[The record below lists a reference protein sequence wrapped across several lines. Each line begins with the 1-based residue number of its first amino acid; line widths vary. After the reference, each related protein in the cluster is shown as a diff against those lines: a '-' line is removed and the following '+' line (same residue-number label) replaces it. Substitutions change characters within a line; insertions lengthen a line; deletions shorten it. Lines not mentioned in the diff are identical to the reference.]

1 MNIIFVALF
10 VMSMV
15 FIIGACDPVQGP
27 SNQKRV
33 EDGSTVSAGLNKKES
48 GVSFTANFEIEA
60 NGIKRNF
67 SRGMYMNLSK
77 DVYIESPESSSV
89 VHVKKEGVTWND
101 FFKTLPMS
109 LTKDCLVTGTK
120 EEFCSNETKKLKFF
134 INDLESPDALDQI
147 IKQDDKLKVE
157 YGV

>member
-1 MNIIFVALF
+1 
-10 VMSMV
+10 
-15 FIIGACDPVQGP
+15 
-27 SNQKRV
+27 
-33 EDGSTVSAGLNKKES
+33 
-48 GVSFTANFEIEA
+48 
-60 NGIKRNF
+60 
-67 SRGMYMNLSK
+67 
-77 DVYIESPESSSV
+77 
-89 VHVKKEGVTWND
+89 
-101 FFKTLPMS
+101 MS

>member
-1 MNIIFVALF
+1 MNKTFIVLIIVG
-10 VMSMV
+10 MV
-15 FIIGACDPVQGP
+15 FVIGACDPVQEQP
-27 SNQKRV
+27 PTSRV
-33 EDGSTVSAGLNKKES
+33 NDGSTNSAQIVNES
-48 GVSFTANFEIEA
+48 GVNLTANFEIEA

-134 INDLESPDALDQI
+134 VNDLENPDALDEV
-147 IKQDDKLKVE
+147 IKQDDKLSVIYSE
-157 YGV
+157 